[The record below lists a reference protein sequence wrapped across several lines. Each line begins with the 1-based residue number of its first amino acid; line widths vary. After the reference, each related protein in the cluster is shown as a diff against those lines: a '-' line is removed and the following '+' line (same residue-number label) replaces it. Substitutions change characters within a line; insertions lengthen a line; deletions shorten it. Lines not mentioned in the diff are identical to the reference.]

1 MYNEDE
7 YNEEPYDENMEF
19 NWEDDEARR
28 KDDDDEDML
37 NEEEK
42 AYDDGEEYRNERN
55 AFERAGPA
63 DDLIGMFSDENVR
76 TRDPLELFRRKV
88 RAISLQ
94 INDKFPGV
102 LPRPDINN
110 MLIKAETISHIDF
123 KSPTAYVLG
132 YIASNGGTKI
142 NEKSVDYVFK
152 NIIPFVNDPVKE
164 SDFVKEP
171 DVIRYARFWLKL

>member
-1 MYNEDE
+1 MYDEEYEDE
-7 YNEEPYDENMEF
+7 NTAF
-19 NWEDDEARR
+19 NWDDDEARR
-28 KDDDDEDML
+28 KDDDEDML

-42 AYDDGEEYRNERN
+42 AFDDGEEEYKDERT
-55 AFERAGPA
+55 AFERSGPGG
-63 DDLIGMFSDENVR
+63 DLIGMFSDENIR

-94 INDKFPGV
+94 INENFPGV
-102 LPRPDINN
+102 LPKADINV
-110 MLIKAETISHIDF
+110 MLVKAEKISHIDF
-123 KSPTAYVLG
+123 KSPTSYVLG

-152 NIIPFVNDPVKE
+152 NIIPFVNVPSKE